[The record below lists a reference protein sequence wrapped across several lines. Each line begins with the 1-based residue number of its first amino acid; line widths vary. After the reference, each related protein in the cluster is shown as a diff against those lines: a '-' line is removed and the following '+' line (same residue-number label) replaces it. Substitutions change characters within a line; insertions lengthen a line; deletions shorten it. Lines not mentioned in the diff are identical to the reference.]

1 MNLDELV
8 EIVKENTKRLD
19 AHLEEIKK
27 NGNNISNNHQKIQQN
42 SYALDILK
50 DYKSE
55 TKRWFLI
62 SLLSMFL
69 VLVEFIYII
78 LK

>member
-1 MNLDELV
+1 MSLDELV

-19 AHLEEIKK
+19 THLEEIKK
-27 NGNNISNNHQKIQQN
+27 NGTNISNNHQKIQQN

-50 DYKSE
+50 DYKNE

>member
-1 MNLDELV
+1 MNLEELS

-27 NGNNISNNHQKIQQN
+27 NGNNINNNHQKIQQN

-50 DYKSE
+50 DYKNE
-55 TKRWFLI
+55 TKRWFIISIVALFLALI
-62 SLLSMFL
+62 
-69 VLVEFIYII
+69 EFVYII

>member
-1 MNLDELV
+1 MKLDELA

-27 NGNNISNNHQKIQQN
+27 NGTNISNNHQKIQQN

>member
-1 MNLDELV
+1 MSLEELENL
-8 EIVKENTKRLD
+8 VKENTKRLD
-19 AHLEEIKK
+19 THLEEIKK
-27 NGNNISNNHQKIQQN
+27 NGNNISNNHKKIQQN

-50 DYKSE
+50 DYKNE